1 MNYKDIIVFD
11 FETGSRNPHKTQPV
25 QIAAVAIHGRKLTIQ
40 PGGYFESLIRPE
52 LDDEKAIEMG
62 VDPIEDEALAVN
74 GKTREELAKAPS
86 AKTVWKKFANF
97 VNKYNWKKTPYF
109 APIPAGYNII
119 GFDLPIVQRLC
130 EQHGPVDKKTG
141 KQTLF
146 NKIHKID
153 MLDTVWM
160 WMENN
165 PDIKSLSM
173 ASMRDLLGMSKENAH
188 DAMQDV
194 KDTANLMIAFMKL
207 HRRIAPKVKF
217 EKAFADGN
225 IHL

>member
-86 AKTVWKKFANF
+86 AKKVWKKFANF

-173 ASMRDLLGMSKENAH
+173 DSMRDLLGMSKENAH

>member
-11 FETGSRNPHKTQPV
+11 VETGARNPHKTQPV

-173 ASMRDLLGMSKENAH
+173 DSMRDLLGMSKENAH

>member
-11 FETGSRNPHKTQPV
+11 FETGSRNPHKPQPE

-173 ASMRDLLGMSKENAH
+173 DSMRDLLGMSKENAH

>member
-11 FETGSRNPHKTQPV
+11 FETGSRNPHKTQAI

-40 PGGYFESLIRPE
+40 PGGHFESLMRPV
-52 LDDEKAIEMG
+52 LDDDKAIEMG
-62 VDPIEDEALAVN
+62 IDPIEDEALAVN
-74 GKTREELAKAPS
+74 GKTREELAKAPQP
-86 AKTVWKKFANF
+86 KTVWKKFANF

-165 PDIKSLSM
+165 ADVKSLSM
-173 ASMRDLLGMSKENAH
+173 DSMRDLLGMSKENAH

-217 EKAFADGN
+217 EKAFTDGS
-225 IHL
+225 IYL

>member
-40 PGGYFESLIRPE
+40 PGGYVESLIRPE

-173 ASMRDLLGMSKENAH
+173 DSMRDLLGMSKENAH

>member
-11 FETGSRNPHKTQPV
+11 FETGSRNPDKTQPV

-40 PGGYFESLIRPE
+40 NGGYFESLMRPV
-52 LDDEKAIEMG
+52 LDDDKAIEMG
-62 VDPIEDEALAVN
+62 IDPIEDEALAVN
-74 GKTREELAKAPS
+74 GKTRKELAKAPQP
-86 AKTVWKKFANF
+86 KTVWKKFSNF

-109 APIPAGYNII
+109 APVAAGYNIN
-119 GFDLPIVQRLC
+119 GFDMPIVQRLC
-130 EQHGPVDKKTG
+130 EQYGPTDKKTG

-146 NKIHKID
+146 DKIHRID
-153 MLDTVWM
+153 MMDTVWM

-165 PDIKSLSM
+165 VDIKSLSM
-173 ASMRDLLGMSKENAH
+173 DSMRDLLGMSKENAH

-207 HRRIAPKVKF
+207 HRRVSPKVKF

>member
-74 GKTREELAKAPS
+74 GKTREELSKAPS

-173 ASMRDLLGMSKENAH
+173 DSMRDLLGMSKENAH

>member
-62 VDPIEDEALAVN
+62 VDPIDDEPLAVN

-173 ASMRDLLGMSKENAH
+173 DSMRDLLGMSKENAH

>member
-11 FETGSRNPHKTQPV
+11 FETGSRNPHKTQAI

-52 LDDEKAIEMG
+52 LNDEKAIEMG

-74 GKTREELAKAPS
+74 GKTREELKTAPA
-86 AKTVWKKFANF
+86 AKTVWKKFTNF

-109 APIPAGYNII
+109 APVPAGYNII

-130 EQHGPVDKKTG
+130 EQYGPVDKKTG

-165 PDIKSLSM
+165 PDVKSLSM
-173 ASMRDLLGMSKENAH
+173 DSMRDLLGMSKENAH

>member
-25 QIAAVAIHGRKLTIQ
+25 QIAAVSIHGRKLTIQ
-40 PGGYFESLIRPE
+40 TGGYFESLIRPE

-173 ASMRDLLGMSKENAH
+173 DSMRDLLGMSKENAH

>member
-40 PGGYFESLIRPE
+40 PGGYF
-52 LDDEKAIEMG
+52 EKAIEMG

-173 ASMRDLLGMSKENAH
+173 DSMRDLLGMSKENAH

>member
-86 AKTVWKKFANF
+86 AKTVWKKT
-97 VNKYNWKKTPYF
+97 YQSIYF
-109 APIPAGYNII
+109 CN
-119 GFDLPIVQRLC
+119 LNQC
-130 EQHGPVDKKTG
+130 
-141 KQTLF
+141 
-146 NKIHKID
+146 
-153 MLDTVWM
+153 
-160 WMENN
+160 
-165 PDIKSLSM
+165 SLLRPLYHHPR
-173 ASMRDLLGMSKENAH
+173 AKLL
-188 DAMQDV
+188 
-194 KDTANLMIAFMKL
+194 
-207 HRRIAPKVKF
+207 
-217 EKAFADGN
+217 
-225 IHL
+225 

>member
-97 VNKYNWKKTPYF
+97 VNKYNSKKTPYF

-173 ASMRDLLGMSKENAH
+173 DSMRDLLGMSKENAH

>member
-62 VDPIEDEALAVN
+62 GDPIEDEALAVN

-173 ASMRDLLGMSKENAH
+173 DSMRDLLGMSKENAH

>member
-86 AKTVWKKFANF
+86 AKTVWKQFANF

-119 GFDLPIVQRLC
+119 GFALPIVQRLC

-173 ASMRDLLGMSKENAH
+173 DSMRDLLGMSKENAH

-194 KDTANLMIAFMKL
+194 KDTANLMIAVMKL

>member
-119 GFDLPIVQRLC
+119 GFDLPIGQRLC

-173 ASMRDLLGMSKENAH
+173 DSMRDLLGMSKENAH

>member
-1 MNYKDIIVFD
+1 
-11 FETGSRNPHKTQPV
+11 
-25 QIAAVAIHGRKLTIQ
+25 
-40 PGGYFESLIRPE
+40 
-52 LDDEKAIEMG
+52 MG

-173 ASMRDLLGMSKENAH
+173 DSMRDLLGMSKENAH

-207 HRRIAPKVKF
+207 HRRIATKVKF

>member
-52 LDDEKAIEMG
+52 LYDEKAIAMG
-62 VDPIEDEALAVN
+62 VDPIEDEALSGN

-173 ASMRDLLGMSKENAH
+173 DSMRDLLGMSKENAH

>member
-130 EQHGPVDKKTG
+130 EQYGPVDKKTG

-173 ASMRDLLGMSKENAH
+173 DSMRDLLGMSKENAH

>member
-11 FETGSRNPHKTQPV
+11 FETGSRNPHKTQQV

-173 ASMRDLLGMSKENAH
+173 DSMRDLLGMSKENAH

>member
-40 PGGYFESLIRPE
+40 PGGDFESLIRPE

-173 ASMRDLLGMSKENAH
+173 DSMRDLLGMSKENAH

>member
-74 GKTREELAKAPS
+74 GKTREALAKAPS

-173 ASMRDLLGMSKENAH
+173 DSMRDLLGMSKENAH

>member
-109 APIPAGYNII
+109 ATIPAGYNII

-173 ASMRDLLGMSKENAH
+173 DSMRDLLGMSKENAH

>member
-173 ASMRDLLGMSKENAH
+173 DSMRDLLGMSKENAH